1 MAMIE
6 IAISRSARAI
16 LVIVR
21 CLLERTLFVS
31 QHRGAGGIAHLHPAP
46 SAPGAI
52 GKIPALGHNPFEPEF
67 AHMLEDD
74 RAVAL

>member
-52 GKIPALGHNPFEPEF
+52 GRHNAFEPEF